1 MDLYMLSTI
10 DNPFNPFVQ
19 YDEWFAFDA
28 SQGYDTPSYLARI
41 AKVSDALPDAEQ
53 ERIIQDAIDEIVREN
68 ILGIYIK
75 VPSNTKKIDL
85 TRS

>member
-1 MDLYMLSTI
+1 MLSTI

-28 SQGYDTPSYLARI
+28 SQGYDTPSYLARV